1 MRKTVKAKASARA
14 SVRVG
19 ATAQEIK
26 AKRAK
31 SAARGSK
38 LHYDDKGAMTF
49 AKAVDIVANAPKVNP
64 YGKATGKALSANA
77 PKRRQW
83 CLDNPKS
90 CVIVN
95 RALVQR
101 KAINSDNPRPEN
113 AIGKRLETLDKG
125 KRIGYIRYLA
135 VKKGKAPKGKNA
147 ELVILYRKA
156 QRISVGAKAPTH
168 PQNFVGV
175 MAADY
180 GLELTLI

>member
-1 MRKTVKAKASARA
+1 MDYSYIHKASHKGKPLKKGYEMAKRVKARASVKA

-64 YGKATGKALSANA
+64 YGKAEGKALSANA

-95 RALVQR
+95 RAIVQR
-101 KAINSDNPRPEN
+101 KKIESKNPRPEN

-135 VKKGKAPKGKNA
+135 VKRGQVPTGKHA
-147 ELVILYRKA
+147 ESVILYRKA
-156 QRISVGAKAPTH
+156 
-168 PQNFVGV
+168 
-175 MAADY
+175 
-180 GLELTLI
+180 

>member
-1 MRKTVKAKASARA
+1 MAKRVKAKASARA

-19 ATAQEIK
+19 ATAQEIR

-31 SAARGSK
+31 NAARGSK
-38 LHYDDKGAMTF
+38 LHYDDEGAMTF
-49 AKAVDIVANAPKVNP
+49 AEAVDKVAKAPKVNP
-64 YGKATGKALSANA
+64 FGKAEGKALSANA

-95 RALVQR
+95 RAIVQR
-101 KAINSDNPRPEN
+101 KAIDSENPRPDN
-113 AIGKRLETLDKG
+113 ALRQRLKTLDKG

-135 VKKGKAPKGKNA
+135 VKNGKAPKGKDA

-156 QRISVGAKAPTH
+156 
-168 PQNFVGV
+168 
-175 MAADY
+175 
-180 GLELTLI
+180 

>member
-1 MRKTVKAKASARA
+1 MAKRVKAKASARA
-14 SVRVG
+14 SVKVS

-64 YGKATGKALSANA
+64 YGKAEGKALSANA

-95 RALVQR
+95 RAIVQR
-101 KAINSDNPRPEN
+101 KKIESKNPRPEN

-135 VKKGKAPKGKNA
+135 VKKGKAPKGKDA

-156 QRISVGAKAPTH
+156 
-168 PQNFVGV
+168 
-175 MAADY
+175 
-180 GLELTLI
+180 